1 MEGFRE
7 CFSGVDDPRSGNARR
22 HDLQELL
29 VIALCTVLCGGE
41 SCVDMA
47 DFAEEKE
54 PFLREFL
61 SLDNGL
67 PSHDT
72 FSRVFRA
79 LEPEQFRRCFQDFMG
94 RFAATCQG
102 VIAIDGKVLRRSF
115 DTASAKSSLHMV
127 SAWGCEQRLVL
138 GQIATDAK
146 SNEITAVPK
155 LLEMLSLKGCIVS
168 VDALNCQREIARQ
181 IVDQGGDYALA
192 LKGNQG
198 TLHDDVRMFLD
209 DPATPAITTDT
220 TVDGDHG
227 RIETR
232 TSTISTAVDW
242 LQEDHRWPGL
252 KSDRKNRANP
262 RDRGQDNHGNGLLPP
277 QHANDSRALRPG
289 RPGALGGR
297 KQPPLDA
304 RCHHERGSGQEPARS
319 WAQQPRR
326 PPSHGTQHPQRPE
339 IQDLQP
345 TQNQTS
351 RMEQRIPCQPAR
363 SNLKC
368 DSPGKRRLII
378 PVEEMASFLR
388 CVARGDPF

>member
-1 MEGFRE
+1 
-7 CFSGVDDPRSGNARR
+7 
-22 HDLQELL
+22 

-209 DPATPAITTDT
+209 DPATTAITTDT

-252 KSDRKNRANP
+252 KAIGKIVRTREIGAKTTIETAYYLLSTPMTAAHFGQVVRAHWAVENSLHWTLDVIMNEDQARNRLDHGPNNLAVLRHMALNILNARKSKISNRRKIKRAGWSNAFLAN
-262 RDRGQDNHGNGLLPP
+262 LL
-277 QHANDSRALRPG
+277 
-289 RPGALGGR
+289 
-297 KQPPLDA
+297 
-304 RCHHERGSGQEPARS
+304 
-319 WAQQPRR
+319 AQ
-326 PPSHGTQHPQRPE
+326 
-339 IQDLQP
+339 I
-345 TQNQTS
+345 
-351 RMEQRIPCQPAR
+351 
-363 SNLKC
+363 
-368 DSPGKRRLII
+368 
-378 PVEEMASFLR
+378 
-388 CVARGDPF
+388 